1 MLKPKRIIHNRLAT
15 IVFWNDNTKTVVK
28 CSEND
33 EPDNYTA
40 FCAAYCKKV
49 FGNNSH
55 LKRVIKDAENGKPE
69 KHVVSKLRPTGSL
82 SASKVSHI
90 IGDFEKYMKKI
101 CEAEILKPSKLYVSQ
116 EPEFSNQH
124 YLSNPM
130 PGCKSCEAVSSCPDC
145 ITSNAIY
152 CKLQCIP

>member
-15 IVFWNDNTKTVVK
+15 IVFWNDDTKTVVK

-55 LKRVIKDAENGKPE
+55 LKRVIKDAENGKQE
-69 KHVVSKLRPTGSL
+69 KHVISKLRPMGSL
-82 SASKVSHI
+82 STSTVSHI
-90 IGDFEKYMKKI
+90 
-101 CEAEILKPSKLYVSQ
+101 
-116 EPEFSNQH
+116 SNQP

-152 CKLQCIP
+152 CNAYNDPYTCL

>member
-15 IVFWNDNTKTVVK
+15 IVFWNDDTKTVVK

-55 LKRVIKDAENGKPE
+55 LKRVIKDAENAKSEKPATVLDRFV
-69 KHVVSKLRPTGSL
+69 KNRVMRSKE
-82 SASKVSHI
+82 SH
-90 IGDFEKYMKKI
+90 EQ
-101 CEAEILKPSKLYVSQ
+101 EI
-116 EPEFSNQH
+116 FRAR
-124 YLSNPM
+124 YLSIPSGSIDPM
-130 PGCKSCEAVSSCPDC
+130 PGCTTCKHVNDCPSSCSHRAKMCCDY
-145 ITSNAIY
+145 NHRLDY
-152 CKLQCIP
+152 KY